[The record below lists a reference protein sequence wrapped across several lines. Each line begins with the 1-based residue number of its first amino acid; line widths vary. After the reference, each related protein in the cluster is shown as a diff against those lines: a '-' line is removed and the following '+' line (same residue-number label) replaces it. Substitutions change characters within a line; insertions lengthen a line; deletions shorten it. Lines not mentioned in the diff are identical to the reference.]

1 MSQPTTDTPS
11 YLTPEQVCT
20 WFNISASTRD
30 RLVRKGE
37 FPKPVHVGSSRRW
50 LTEAL
55 YRHMKQLEQDAK

>member
-1 MSQPTTDTPS
+1 MNQIDTHR
-11 YLTPEQVCT
+11 YQTPDQVCA

-37 FPKPVHVGSSRRW
+37 FPKPVLIGSSRRW

-55 YRHMKQLEQDAK
+55 YDHERKLEQDAK